1 MTRCPQH
8 HGGEDARD
16 DRWQARAARGRAAA
30 DRKRAADNRESAT
43 VHAAE
48 LDREI
53 AGLQEA
59 LKTRLAIG
67 QAEGLLMAQFHL
79 DADAAFRLLVKLSQE
94 GHTKLRLIAERIVC
108 LHERQDA
115 ATTKVVLGGLA
126 HADDLSRI
134 SRLAGDVDDQVHT
147 RSYGPAGPAGS
158 VSPRRLPALPVE
170 RLRTLPVGQAI
181 VLARRTPPVQ
191 AVLTPWWAG
200 PHAEQIRAALDQTT
214 PLLPHGHGS
223 AA

>member
-1 MTRCPQH
+1 VTRCPQH

-108 LHERQDA
+108 LHERQLMPGTED
-115 ATTKVVLGGLA
+115 
-126 HADDLSRI
+126 
-134 SRLAGDVDDQVHT
+134 
-147 RSYGPAGPAGS
+147 
-158 VSPRRLPALPVE
+158 
-170 RLRTLPVGQAI
+170 
-181 VLARRTPPVQ
+181 
-191 AVLTPWWAG
+191 
-200 PHAEQIRAALDQTT
+200 
-214 PLLPHGHGS
+214 
-223 AA
+223 